1 MVTEII
7 LPMLGETMNEGALV
21 EWLKQEGEAVQRGEV
36 LFTVESDKA
45 TLEVEAPASGFLR
58 EIRVPAGQTVP
69 VLAVVG
75 LITTTADEQISK
87 SANQQTGKPETV
99 SPAPLLPV
107 PPSPPLPVP
116 PAPPPP
122 ARLFASPR
130 ARKLAREKGVDLVQV
145 AGSGPDGRIVERDVA
160 AYLEALP
167 RWTPVARRLAEQAGL
182 DLARVAPSS
191 PGARITKEDVERAI
205 ASSAAAAPAATLP
218 SAPLPPCPPAPLP
231 ETAEFPLTGVRAV
244 IARRMAE
251 SHRTTAPV
259 TLTTEADATGLVHV
273 RERLKES
280 LAEAL
285 GFNLGYNDLLIKLA
299 ARALKEFP
307 YMNARLEGSPE
318 EGAGAVIRHLAQ
330 VNVALAVDTE
340 RGLLVPVV
348 READRKGL
356 VEIAREL
363 RGLVERARAAHAL
376 PDELA
381 GSTFT
386 ITNLGVYEV
395 DAFTP
400 IINLPET
407 AILGVGRIKA
417 RPAVVDGALCV
428 RQTMWL
434 SLTFD
439 HRLVDGAPAARFLQ
453 RIKQLVEE
461 PYLMLA

>member
-1 MVTEII
+1 MLTEII
-7 LPMLGETMNEGALV
+7 LPVLGETMNEGALV
-21 EWLKQEGEAVQRGEV
+21 EWLKNEGEPVQRGEV

-75 LITTTADEQISK
+75 LITTTADEPLSK
-87 SANQQTGKPETV
+87 SANQQISKPETI
-99 SPAPLLPV
+99 SPAPLLPL
-107 PPSPPLPVP
+107 PPSPPLPLS
-116 PAPPPP
+116 PPPP
-122 ARLFASPR
+122 GRLFASPR

-160 AYLEALP
+160 AYLEAQP
-167 RWTPVARRLAEQAGL
+167 KWTPVARRLAEQAGL
-182 DLARVAPSS
+182 DLAHIAPIS

-205 ASSAAAAPAATLP
+205 ASSAATPSLP
-218 SAPLPPCPPAPLP
+218 SIPPSA
-231 ETAEFPLTGVRAV
+231 TAEFPLAGVRAV

-280 LAEAL
+280 LAGEL

-363 RGLVERARAAHAL
+363 RGLVERVRSGKAL

-417 RPAVVDGALCV
+417 RPAVADGALCI